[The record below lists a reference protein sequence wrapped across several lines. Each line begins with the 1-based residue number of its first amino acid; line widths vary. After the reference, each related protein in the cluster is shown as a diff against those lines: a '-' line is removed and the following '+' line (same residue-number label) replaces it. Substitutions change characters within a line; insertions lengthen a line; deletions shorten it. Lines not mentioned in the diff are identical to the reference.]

1 MAVPVTGSDQRGP
14 GAAVTVTGPAGQPAE
29 RVRPV
34 SARHFVRL
42 KLRVMGNNFRGQGWR
57 IAMFVGGVIA
67 GLWFAATGFFLLAA
81 PGLADEPTYALM
93 AAAFG
98 GGLLVLGWLLLPL
111 VFFGVDETLDP
122 ARFAL
127 LPLSRRTLVT
137 GLFAA
142 ALVSVP
148 AVAALIATGGL
159 VLSAGLLGGG
169 AAALVAAVGVVA
181 GLLLCV
187 AASRAMTSAF
197 ATMLRSRRV
206 RDLAAVLLAVLAA
219 LLGPLQIVVLA
230 AVQQADW
237 DRLTGVARV
246 VGWTPFGAPWTI
258 GVDVA
263 EGRAWAVP
271 VKLLITALTIGAL
284 LWWWSRSLESAMVGA
299 ASGGRVRARGGA
311 AKTGDGPARAGAGAV
326 GAGAVG
332 QLFPRAVG
340 WARRDRFGAL
350 VAREC
355 RYWWRD
361 ARRRANLITIAVV
374 GIFVPVMVNFGGA
387 SFSTGEGMELAAPN
401 SSPVLVSISMVF
413 VGLLA
418 SVTLANQF
426 GFDGSAYAA
435 NVVAGVPGRLELRA
449 RMAAFSV
456 YVLPMLAVVAAALAV
471 LLGRPTWLGVM
482 AGSLLASYGAG
493 LAISAFVSVLGA
505 YSLPETSN
513 PFAMNSGA
521 GVAKSFLTL
530 LSMLGTAAASVPM
543 VVAAALLGDAW
554 LWLAPPL
561 GLAYGLGAALLG
573 AYLAGDV
580 LDRRAPELLTA
591 VTPRR

>member
-1 MAVPVTGSDQRGP
+1 VAV
-14 GAAVTVTGPAGQPAE
+14 AVTPPAD

-42 KLRVMGNNFRGQGWR
+42 KLRVMGNNFHGQGWR
-57 IAMFVGGVIA
+57 IALFVVGMLV
-67 GLWFAATGFFLLAA
+67 GLWFALGGFFLFAA
-81 PGLADEPTYALM
+81 PGMAGEPRYALM
-93 AAAFG
+93 AASFG

-137 GLFAA
+137 GLFVA

-148 AVAALIATGGL
+148 VLALLVATSGL
-159 VLSAGLLGGG
+159 VVTAGALGGWSAG
-169 AAALVAAVGVVA
+169 LVAAVGVVA

-187 AASRAMTSAF
+187 ATSRAVTSAF

-219 LLGPLQIVVLA
+219 LLGPLQILVLA
-230 AVQQADW
+230 AVREADW

-246 VGWTPFGAPWTI
+246 IGWTPFGAPWTAGI
-258 GVDVA
+258 DVA
-263 EGRAWAVP
+263 EGRVWAAP
-271 VKLLITALTIGAL
+271 VKLLITALTIGVL
-284 LWWWSRSLESAMVGA
+284 LLWWSRSLESAMVGA
-299 ASGGRVRARGGA
+299 ASA
-311 AKTGDGPARAGAGAV
+311 GPARARRGPVGGAV
-326 GAGAVG
+326 A

-340 WARRDRFGAL
+340 WTRRNRFGAL

-361 ARRRANLITIAVV
+361 ARRRANLISIAVV
-374 GIFVPVMVNFGGA
+374 GIFVPVMVNLGGGGFA
-387 SFSTGEGMELAAPN
+387 DQGGFSTEGN
-401 SSPVLVSISMVF
+401 SSPVLVSTSMLF
-413 VGLLA
+413 VGVLA

-449 RMAAFSV
+449 RMTAFAI
-456 YVLPMLAVVAAALAV
+456 YVVPMLATIAVVIAV
-471 LLGRPTWLGVM
+471 VLGHPGWIGMT
-482 AGSLLASYGAG
+482 AGTLLAAYGAG
-493 LAISAFVSVLGA
+493 LAVNGFVSVLGA

-513 PFAMNSGA
+513 PFAMNTGA

-530 LSMLGTAAASVPM
+530 LSIVASAVAAVPM
-543 VVAAALLGDAW
+543 IVAAALLGDVW
-554 LWLAPPL
+554 LWLALPL
-561 GLAYGLGAALLG
+561 GAAYGLGAALLG
-573 AYLAGDV
+573 SYLAGDV
-580 LDRRAPELLTA
+580 LDRRLPELLTA

>member
-1 MAVPVTGSDQRGP
+1 MAVPVST
-14 GAAVTVTGPAGQPAE
+14 PAE

-34 SARHFVRL
+34 SPRHFVRL

-57 IAMFVGGVIA
+57 IALFVVGVLV
-67 GLWFAATGFFLLAA
+67 GLWFAAGGFLMFAA
-81 PGLADEPTYALM
+81 PGFADEPRYAVM

-98 GGLLVLGWLLLPL
+98 GGVLVLGWLLLPL

-148 AVAALIATGGL
+148 VFAVLVAVTGLVVSAALL
-159 VLSAGLLGGG
+159 GG
-169 AAALVAAVGVVA
+169 AAAGVVA
-181 GLLLCV
+181 ALGVVVGVLLCV
-187 AASRAMTSAF
+187 AASRAVTSAF

-206 RDLAAVLLAVLAA
+206 RDLAAVLLAVVAA
-219 LLGPLQIVVLA
+219 LLGPLQLLVLA
-230 AVQQADW
+230 AVRTADW
-237 DRLTGVARV
+237 DRLVGVARI

-258 GVDVA
+258 GLDVA

-271 VKLLITALTIGAL
+271 VKLIITALTIGAL
-284 LWWWSRSLESAMVGA
+284 LLWWSRSLESAMVGA
-299 ASGGRVRARGGA
+299 ASAAPTKARRAPTGGA
-311 AKTGDGPARAGAGAV
+311 IA
-326 GAGAVG
+326 

-340 WARRDRFGAL
+340 WAGRDRFGAL

-374 GIFVPVMVNFGGA
+374 GIFVPVMVNLGGA
-387 SFSTGEGMELAAPN
+387 GFAVGEEGFEAAGDP
-401 SSPVLVSISMVF
+401 SPVLLSISMLF
-413 VGLLA
+413 VGVLA

-449 RMAAFSV
+449 RMTAFSV
-456 YVLPMLAVVAAALAV
+456 YVLPMLGVVSLIISGV
-471 LLGRPTWLGVM
+471 LGRPEWFGVA
-482 AGSLLASYGAG
+482 AGALLAAYGVG
-493 LAISAFVSVLGA
+493 LAINGLISVLGA

-513 PFAMNSGA
+513 PFAMNGGSGI
-521 GVAKSFLTL
+521 AKSMLTL
-530 LSMLGTAAASVPM
+530 LSMVGSAAAAVPM
-543 VVAAALLGDAW
+543 VVAAGLLGDGW
-554 LWLAPPL
+554 LWLALPV
-561 GLAYGLGAALLG
+561 GAAYGLGAALLG

-580 LDRRAPELLTA
+580 LDRRMPELLST

>member
-1 MAVPVTGSDQRGP
+1 MAVPVTAPVPTAPVR
-14 GAAVTVTGPAGQPAE
+14 AVSP
-29 RVRPV
+29 
-34 SARHFVRL
+34 RHFVRL

-57 IAMFVGGVIA
+57 VALFVVGVLV
-67 GLWFAATGFFLLAA
+67 GLWFAAGGFLMFAA
-81 PGLADEPTYALM
+81 PGFADEPRYAVM

-98 GGLLVLGWLLLPL
+98 GGVLVLGWLLLPL

-148 AVAALIATGGL
+148 VFAVLVAVTGLVVSAALLGGAVAGVVAAL
-159 VLSAGLLGGG
+159 
-169 AAALVAAVGVVA
+169 GVVA
-181 GLLLCV
+181 GVLLCV
-187 AASRAMTSAF
+187 AATRAVTSAF

-206 RDLAAVLLAVLAA
+206 RDLAAVLLAVVAA
-219 LLGPLQIVVLA
+219 LLGPLQLVVLA
-230 AVQQADW
+230 AVRTADW
-237 DRLTGVARV
+237 DRLVGVARI

-258 GVDVA
+258 GLDVA

-271 VKLLITALTIGAL
+271 VKLLITAVTIGAL
-284 LWWWSRSLESAMVGA
+284 LLWWSRSLESAMVGA
-299 ASGGRVRARGGA
+299 ASAAPAKARQAPTGGA
-311 AKTGDGPARAGAGAV
+311 VA
-326 GAGAVG
+326 

-374 GIFVPVMVNFGGA
+374 GIFVPVMVNLGGA
-387 SFSTGEGMELAAPN
+387 GFAVGQEGFEATGDP
-401 SSPVLVSISMVF
+401 SPVLLSISMLF
-413 VGLLA
+413 VGVLA

-449 RMAAFSV
+449 RMTAFSV
-456 YVLPMLAVVAAALAV
+456 YVLPMLGVVSLIISGV
-471 LLGRPTWLGVM
+471 LGRPEWFGVA
-482 AGSLLASYGAG
+482 AGALLASYGVG
-493 LAISAFVSVLGA
+493 LAINGFISVLGA

-513 PFAMNSGA
+513 PFAMNSGS
-521 GVAKSFLTL
+521 GIAKSMLTL
-530 LSMLGTAAASVPM
+530 LSMVGSAAAAVPM
-543 VVAAALLGDAW
+543 VVAAGLLGDVW
-554 LWLAPPL
+554 LWLALPV
-561 GLAYGLGAALLG
+561 GAAYGVGAALLG

-580 LDRRAPELLTA
+580 LDRRMPELLST

>member
-1 MAVPVTGSDQRGP
+1 MAV
-14 GAAVTVTGPAGQPAE
+14 AVTEPAE

-57 IAMFVGGVIA
+57 VALFVGGVIA
-67 GLWFAATGFFLLAA
+67 GLWFAGTGFFLLAA
-81 PGLADEPTYALM
+81 PGLADESRYALM
-93 AAAFG
+93 VAAFG

-148 AVAALIATGGL
+148 AVATLLAMTGL
-159 VLSAGLLGGG
+159 VVTSGALGG
-169 AAALVAAVGVVA
+169 AAAAVAAAVGVVA

-187 AASRAMTSAF
+187 AASRAITSAF

-206 RDLAAVLLAVLAA
+206 RDLAAVLLAALAA
-219 LLGPLQIVVLA
+219 LLGPLQLVVLA
-230 AVQQADW
+230 AVQDADW
-237 DRLTGVARV
+237 DRLAGVARV
-246 VGWTPFGAPWTI
+246 VGWTPFGAPWTVGI
-258 GVDVA
+258 DVA

-271 VKLLITALTIGAL
+271 VKLLITVAAIGAL
-284 LWWWSRSLESAMVGA
+284 LVWWSRSLESAMVGA
-299 ASGGRVRARGGA
+299 ASSGPAKTRSGPVGGA
-311 AKTGDGPARAGAGAV
+311 VA
-326 GAGAVG
+326 

-374 GIFVPVMVNFGGA
+374 GLFVPVMVNFGGA
-387 SFSTGEGMELAAPN
+387 SFTAGDGVELATPD
-401 SSPVLVSISMVF
+401 SSPVTVSVSMVF

-418 SVTLANQF
+418 AVTLANQF

-435 NVVAGVPGRLELRA
+435 NVVAGVPGRLELQA

-456 YVLPMLAVVAAALAV
+456 YVLPMLAVVAVVLTV
-471 LLGRPTWLGVM
+471 LLGRPAWLGVM
-482 AGSLLASYGAG
+482 VGSLLATYGAG
-493 LAISAFVSVLGA
+493 LAINSFVSVLAA

-513 PFAMNSGA
+513 PFALNSGA
-521 GVAKSFLTL
+521 GIAKGLLTL
-530 LSMLGTAAASVPM
+530 VSMLGSAAAAVPM

-554 LWLAPPL
+554 LWLAAPL
-561 GLAYGLGAALLG
+561 GLGYGLGAALLG

-580 LDRRAPELLTA
+580 LDNRAPELLTA

>member
-1 MAVPVTGSDQRGP
+1 MAVPVST
-14 GAAVTVTGPAGQPAE
+14 PAE

-34 SARHFVRL
+34 SPRHFVRL

-57 IAMFVGGVIA
+57 IALFVVGVLV
-67 GLWFAATGFFLLAA
+67 GLWFAAGGFLMFAA
-81 PGLADEPTYALM
+81 PGFADEPRYAVM

-98 GGLLVLGWLLLPL
+98 GGVLVLGWLLLPL

-142 ALVSVP
+142 ALISVP
-148 AVAALIATGGL
+148 VFAVLVAVAGLVVSAALLGGAVAGIVAALG
-159 VLSAGLLGGG
+159 V
-169 AAALVAAVGVVA
+169 VVGV
-181 GLLLCV
+181 LLCV
-187 AASRAMTSAF
+187 AASRAVTSAF

-206 RDLAAVLLAVLAA
+206 RDLAAVLLAVVAA
-219 LLGPLQIVVLA
+219 LLGPLQLLVLA
-230 AVQQADW
+230 AVRTADW
-237 DRLTGVARV
+237 DRLVGVARI

-258 GVDVA
+258 GLDVA

-271 VKLLITALTIGAL
+271 VKLIITAVTIGAL
-284 LWWWSRSLESAMVGA
+284 LLWWSRSLESAMVGA
-299 ASGGRVRARGGA
+299 ASAAPTKTRRAPTGGA
-311 AKTGDGPARAGAGAV
+311 IA
-326 GAGAVG
+326 

-374 GIFVPVMVNFGGA
+374 GIFVPVMVNLGGA
-387 SFSTGEGMELAAPN
+387 GFAVGEEGFEAAGDP
-401 SSPVLVSISMVF
+401 SPVLLSISMLF
-413 VGLLA
+413 VGVLA

-435 NVVAGVPGRLELRA
+435 NVVAAVPGRLELRA
-449 RMAAFSV
+449 RMTAFSV
-456 YVLPMLAVVAAALAV
+456 YVLPMLGAVSLIISGV
-471 LLGRPTWLGVM
+471 LGRPEWFGVA
-482 AGSLLASYGAG
+482 AGALLASYGVG
-493 LAISAFVSVLGA
+493 LAINGFISVLGA

-513 PFAMNSGA
+513 PFAMNGGS
-521 GVAKSFLTL
+521 GVAKSMLTL
-530 LSMLGTAAASVPM
+530 LSMVGSAAAAVPM
-543 VVAAALLGDAW
+543 VVAAGLLGDGW
-554 LWLAPPL
+554 LWLALPV
-561 GLAYGLGAALLG
+561 GAAYGLGAALLG

-580 LDRRAPELLTA
+580 LDRRMPELLST

>member
-1 MAVPVTGSDQRGP
+1 MAVPVT
-14 GAAVTVTGPAGQPAE
+14 APAE
-29 RVRPV
+29 RSRPV

-81 PGLADEPTYALM
+81 PGLAGEPKYALM
-93 AAAFG
+93 VAAFG

-127 LPLSRRTLVT
+127 LPLTRRTLVT
-137 GLFAA
+137 GLLAA

-148 AVAALIATGGL
+148 TVAVLIATLGL
-159 VLSAGLLGGG
+159 VLTAGMLGGW
-169 AAALVAAVGVVA
+169 AAALVAAVGVAA
-181 GLLLCV
+181 GLVLCV
-187 AASRAMTSAF
+187 AASRAVTSAF

-219 LLGPLQIVVLA
+219 LLGPLQLVGLA
-230 AVQQADW
+230 ALRQADW
-237 DRLTGVARV
+237 DRLAGVARV
-246 VGWTPFGAPWTI
+246 VGWTPFGAPWTVGI
-258 GVDVA
+258 DVA
-263 EGRAWAVP
+263 EGRAWAAP
-271 VKLLITALTIGAL
+271 LKLLITAAGIGAL

-299 ASGGRVRARGGA
+299 ASGGTAKARGGPV
-311 AKTGDGPARAGAGAV
+311 GGAV
-326 GAGAVG
+326 T
-332 QLFPRAVG
+332 QLFPRALG

-361 ARRRANLITIAVV
+361 ARRRANLITLAVI
-374 GIFVPVMVNFGGA
+374 GIFVPVMVNFGGT
-387 SFSTGEGMELAAPN
+387 SFSTESGMEFAAPS
-401 SSPVLVSISMVF
+401 SSPVLASLSVLF
-413 VGLLA
+413 VGVLA

-449 RMAAFSV
+449 RATAFSV
-456 YVLPMLAVVAAALAV
+456 YVLPILAVVAVV
-471 LLGRPTWLGVM
+471 LVVVLGRPAWLGLL
-482 AGSLLASYGAG
+482 AGTLLASYGVG
-493 LAISAFVSVLGA
+493 LAINSLVSVLGA

-521 GVAKSFLTL
+521 GLAKGLLTV
-530 LSMLGTAAASVPM
+530 LSMIGSAAAAVPM

-554 LWLAPPL
+554 LWLALPL

-573 AYLAGDV
+573 TYLAGDV
-580 LDRRAPELLTA
+580 LDRRASELLTA

>member
-1 MAVPVTGSDQRGP
+1 MA
-14 GAAVTVTGPAGQPAE
+14 VTGPGGQPAE

-57 IAMFVGGVIA
+57 IAMFVGGMIA

-159 VLSAGLLGGG
+159 VLTSGLLGGA

-219 LLGPLQIVVLA
+219 LLGPLQIAVLA

-246 VGWTPFGAPWTI
+246 VGWTPFGAPWTVGI
-258 GVDVA
+258 DVA

-299 ASGGRVRARGGA
+299 ASHGRIRARGGA
-311 AKTGDGPARAGAGAV
+311 AGAV
-326 GAGAVG
+326 SGAVG
-332 QLFPRAVG
+332 QLFPKAVG

-387 SFSTGEGMELAAPN
+387 SFSTGEGMEFAAPD

-456 YVLPMLAVVAAALAV
+456 YVLPMLAVVTVVLGA
-471 LLGRPTWLGVM
+471 LLGRPAWLGVM
-482 AGSLLASYGAG
+482 AGSLLATYGAG

-530 LSMLGTAAASVPM
+530 LSMLGTAVASVPM